1 MKFST
6 MFASLMFIICLQILD
21 SEVIGI
27 ICLTCAVFA
36 GCAVFAKVLLN
47 EVERREEE
55 RRNAEW

>member
-27 ICLTCAVFA
+27 IVLTCAVFA
-36 GCAVFAKVLLN
+36 GLAVFAKVLLN